1 MSNNLLDVIKEIFR
15 SYNYSV
21 STVNQDYDLL
31 AKKAGNGIAIK
42 VVNGVSADDV
52 KEFAGSIKTAKAK
65 GLMISLAEFSED
77 AKKAA
82 KQQDLLLW
90 DRPELERQIGKA
102 VLVGFESAEKQ
113 DIVHEEAEAAPADI
127 SALTRELYAKP
138 SEKPKAASK
147 AVKKP
152 EPKQVELEP
161 PAEEPEVVEAPAE
174 EEEDTKI
181 PLHAIPP
188 KVKMADA
195 VRISGNIGRA
205 EDLECSMKFIPFWK
219 YDYSLDVMSK
229 YKDVTVPLNG
239 KGSKIINAINKAVFP
254 TPAAKPVE
262 SVDLPDAP
270 YNIEMALLTQEEAV
284 AMAVKTII
292 EEHSKQIRFKATIGE
307 AAMVEHKK
315 FSPKPSDIR
324 MQIEMLY
331 IPFWAIRSHKGY
343 MEINALDGKPTQ
355 MPIDDG
361 AEIL

>member
-1 MSNNLLDVIKEIFR
+1 MSNNLLDVIKEIFS

-52 KEFAGSIKTAKAK
+52 KEFAGSIKAAKAK
-65 GLMISLAEFSED
+65 GLMISMAEFSED

-82 KQQDLLLW
+82 KQFDLLLW

-102 VLVGFESAEKQ
+102 VLVGFDSAES
-113 DIVHEEAEAAPADI
+113 EEAEKEEAAPADI

-138 SEKPKAASK
+138 SDKPKAASPK
-147 AVKKP
+147 AAKKP
-152 EPKQVELEP
+152 EPKQAELEP
-161 PAEEPEVVEAPAE
+161 PAEEPETVDAPPAE

-195 VRISGNIGRA
+195 IRISGNIGRA

-219 YDYSLDVMSK
+219 YDYSLDVISK

-239 KGSKIINAINKAVFP
+239 KGSRIINAINKSVFP

-270 YNIEMALLTQEEAV
+270 YNIEMAVMTQEEAV

-292 EEHSKQIRFKATIGE
+292 EDHSKSIRFKATIGE
-307 AAMVEHKK
+307 AAMVEHKR
-315 FSPKPSDIR
+315 FSPKPSDIKL
-324 MQIEMLY
+324 QIDMLY
-331 IPFWAIRSHKGY
+331 IPFWAVRSHKGY